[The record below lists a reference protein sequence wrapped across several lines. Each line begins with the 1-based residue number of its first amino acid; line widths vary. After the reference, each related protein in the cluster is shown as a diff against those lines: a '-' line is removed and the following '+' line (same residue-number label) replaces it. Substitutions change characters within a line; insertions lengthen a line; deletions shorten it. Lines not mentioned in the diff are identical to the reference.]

1 MSTVR
6 GRGRSLEI
14 VVDRA
19 LAAAVEELRAQFA
32 GRPEFYRGSR
42 AVADLGSLEP
52 AAADIAAFRD
62 ALAEFGITLDGISG
76 VDGIAPVVAE
86 LDLAYLG
93 AAAPTEVA
101 ALPRPRRERDVRLSD
116 EARSLVA
123 DFAGARD
130 DMVRRRK
137 TGPVAVASSTVASAG
152 VTLPQTARPAVP
164 VGVATLYHRGTLRG
178 GQALHNLGNLVVIGD
193 VNPGAELVASGDI
206 VVFGAL
212 RGVAH
217 AGAQGDRAARV
228 IALELAATQ
237 LRIATAIASGDTGT
251 KPRGPEHASI
261 VGDRIVVV
269 PFAEADL
276 RREQA
281 AL

>member
-14 VVDRA
+14 AVDRA
-19 LAAAVEELRAQFA
+19 LAAAVEELRAQFEA
-32 GRPEFYRGSR
+32 RGEFYRGSR
-42 AVADLGSLEP
+42 AVANLGILEP
-52 AAADIAAFRD
+52 PAHEIAAFRD
-62 ALAEFGITLDGISG
+62 LLAEYGITLDGVSG
-76 VDGIAPVVAE
+76 VDAIAGAVAE

-93 AAAPTEVA
+93 VPSTTAPEVA
-101 ALPRPRRERDVRLSD
+101 PLPRQRRDREIRLSD
-116 EARSLVA
+116 DARSLVA
-123 DFAGARD
+123 DFAGARE

-137 TGPVAVASSTVASAG
+137 YAPAAAVASAG
-152 VTLPQTARPAVP
+152 VTLPQTAAARALP
-164 VGVATLYHRGTLRG
+164 VGISTLYHRGTLRG

-237 LRIATAIASGDTGT
+237 LRIATAIASGDAGD

-276 RREQA
+276 RREQQHA
-281 AL
+281 